1 MKLRGVRPFL
11 SDKYDITK
19 HENYKFLKDY
29 DKRNDFDDKKYMS
42 RKDKLKIKGE
52 TKIVQF

>member
-1 MKLRGVRPFL
+1 LKLRGVRPFL